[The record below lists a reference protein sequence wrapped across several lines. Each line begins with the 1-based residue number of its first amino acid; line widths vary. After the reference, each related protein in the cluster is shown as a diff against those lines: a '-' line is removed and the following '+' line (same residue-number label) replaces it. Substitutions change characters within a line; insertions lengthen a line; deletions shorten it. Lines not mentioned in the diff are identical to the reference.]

1 MTETSTQTHPATCPV
16 VGVGVGAV
24 ILDEAGRVLLL
35 RRGARARNE
44 QGMWACPGGAL
55 VVGETLEQAIV
66 REVWEECGLVIVVRC
81 QVGAF
86 DHVLPDGAQWVSVAY
101 LAQVVGGG
109 EPVVQEPGKCS
120 ACAWFALDSL
130 PEPLSPLAGIQL
142 AAARLL
148 IPAAMTCPPAASL
161 STAGRCTDVA
171 ADREQ
176 WTSKG
181 EPCCPEHGVSPLC
194 VGRK

>member
-1 MTETSTQTHPATCPV
+1 MTETSTQTQPATCPV

-66 REVWEECGLVIVVRC
+66 REVWEECGLVIVVLC

-109 EPVVQEPGKCS
+109 EPVVREPGKCS
-120 ACAWFALDSL
+120 ACAWFPFDLTTL
-130 PEPLSPLAGIQL
+130 PRPLSPLAGMQL
-142 AAARLL
+142 EAAHLL
-148 IPAAMTCPPAASL
+148 IVSAA
-161 STAGRCTDVA
+161 
-171 ADREQ
+171 
-176 WTSKG
+176 
-181 EPCCPEHGVSPLC
+181 
-194 VGRK
+194 